1 MAAGAVRADMLERLS
16 LRIRVAL
23 FFAFL
28 ACGSV
33 AAVAGGTALALRRL
47 GPAADPAAGA
57 ALMQAGLVAGFVILG
72 LVAWV
77 WVLFD
82 QNIARAID
90 AIAAGM
96 RARTHAEI
104 DAKLDQAPGRYL
116 GDLAPAAA
124 AVTAHLAE
132 TRTALAEAV
141 QRETTRLSAE
151 KSRLETLL
159 ADVPVGVL
167 LCTGDHQ
174 IVFYNG
180 QAVDLLGA
188 GAAPGLAR
196 NVFDYLRE
204 GPVRQAYARLAGAND
219 SDAVADLMCATR
231 AGARLLAGRMR
242 VLARRDPGIAPGYVL
257 TLRDISG
264 DIAAHA
270 SREALLGEVFERVRR
285 PAASLQ
291 AMLGLLAEEEAGA
304 ALPPKL
310 ALMLLED
317 ARTLTAA
324 ITELGA
330 RYDAGRTDWRPLA
343 QTRSADLM
351 DSLRA
356 RLEATGA
363 DVTIDAPE
371 LLLRCDG
378 FELVALLAGL
388 IERLAAAGHARAFRV
403 VLEEEDG
410 PGARIDI
417 EWHGPAL
424 GIGVLEGWL
433 AEPLDPEA
441 GELTGRQVLSDHGTE
456 VWPDLGTEP
465 ARLSMPVREARRAVR
480 RVAPIA
486 RAVVYD
492 FELLS
497 KARNDRV
504 ADSRLADL
512 TYVVFDTETTGLTPS
527 VDEIVQIAAVRL
539 VNGRRVEGEVLDLLV
554 DPGRP
559 IPPGSTEVHGIT
571 DAMVIGAPGI
581 ADAGRRF
588 HRFAEG
594 AVLIAHNAP
603 FDMEFLRRHETA
615 IGARFDHPVLDT
627 VLLSAVIFGQ
637 QDSHTLDALA
647 ARLGVVIPEA
657 ARHTAL
663 GDTVATAEVFLRL
676 VPMLRARGLEG
687 LSIRRCRIAAADAAR
702 AGAGD
707 LRAGAGRGAPPR
719 PAAEGPE
726 LTATHPPRARQPA
739 LPHRGARSPAAPV
752 PAPWARPRRPCRPPG
767 RWRRWRGCDPV
778 PADWRAA
785 RRPALLTAGAGRCRR
800 AATETSGDRRC
811 CGPSYP
817 FSARSFPG

>member
-1 MAAGAVRADMLERLS
+1 MLERLS
-16 LRIRVAL
+16 LRLRVAL
-23 FFAFL
+23 FFAAL
-28 ACGSV
+28 AVGSV
-33 AAVAGGTALALRRL
+33 AAVAGGVVLALRRL
-47 GPAADPAAGA
+47 GPVPDPAASA
-57 ALMQAGLVAGFVILG
+57 ALLQAGLVAGFVIVG
-72 LVAWV
+72 LIAWIG
-77 WVLFD
+77 LMFD
-82 QNIARAID
+82 QNVARAID
-90 AIAAGM
+90 RLAAGL

-104 DAKLDQAPGRYL
+104 DAQLDQSPGRYL

-167 LCTGDHQ
+167 LCTGGHQ

-204 GPVRQAYARLAGAND
+204 GPVRQAYARLADAND
-219 SDAVADLMCATR
+219 SDAVSDLMCATV
-231 AGARLLAGRMR
+231 AGTRLLAARMR
-242 VLARRDPGIAPGYVL
+242 VLARRDPGVPPGYVL

-264 DIAAHA
+264 DIAAHT
-270 SREALLGEVFERVRR
+270 SREALLAEVFDRVRR

-291 AMLGLLAEEEAGA
+291 AMLGLLAEEAGSTA
-304 ALPPKL
+304 DLPPQM
-310 ALMLLED
+310 ALMLLQD
-317 ARTLTAA
+317 VRSLTGAVA
-324 ITELGA
+324 ELGA

-343 QTRSADLM
+343 QTRAADLM

-356 RLEATGA
+356 RLEAAGLA
-363 DVTIDAPE
+363 LEIDAPD
-371 LLLRCDG
+371 LILRCDG
-378 FELVALLAGL
+378 FSLVALLAGL
-388 IERLAAAGHARAFRV
+388 IERLAGAGHAQAFRV

-424 GIGVLEGWL
+424 GVGTLEGWL

-441 GELTGRQVLSDHGTE
+441 GELTGAQVLGDHGTE
-456 VWPDLGTEP
+456 VWPGLGAAP

-539 VNGRRVEGEVLDLLV
+539 VNGRRVEGEVLDMLV

-571 DAMVIGAPGI
+571 DAMVKGAPSI
-581 ADAGRRF
+581 ADAGQRF

-603 FDMEFLRRHETA
+603 FDMEFLRRHEAA
-615 IGARFDHPVLDT
+615 IGARFDNPVLDT

-676 VPMLRARGLEG
+676 VPMLRARGLETFG
-687 LSIRRCRIAAADAAR
+687 QVLTEVRRHGRLLK
-702 AGAGD
+702 D
-707 LRAGAGRGAPPR
+707 LNTV
-719 PAAEGPE
+719 E
-726 LTATHPPRARQPA
+726 
-739 LPHRGARSPAAPV
+739 
-752 PAPWARPRRPCRPPG
+752 
-767 RWRRWRGCDPV
+767 
-778 PADWRAA
+778 
-785 RRPALLTAGAGRCRR
+785 
-800 AATETSGDRRC
+800 
-811 CGPSYP
+811 
-817 FSARSFPG
+817 